1 MTGWLMLWVGLCA
14 AFAALAAVTA
24 VVERILGARDTRERL
39 PAPGWRASRRRA
51 GSDRGLW

>member
-1 MTGWLMLWVGLCA
+1 MGWLMLWGGLCA

-24 VVERILGARDTRERL
+24 VVERILDARDVRERL

-51 GSDRGLW
+51 GSDKGLW